1 MNCDECGRRLVK
13 VLGEETITTLEG
25 ETITFRR
32 QSDYL
37 LCRSCLK
44 LYSIVEL
51 REQENLTP
59 AGSVPDLSFFSEL
72 EDEGDGD
79 GSAGQLQRRSSD
91 IGSLEEFALTEDEF
105 KS

>member
-25 ETITFRR
+25 ETLMFRR
-32 QSDYL
+32 ESDYL

-44 LYSIVEL
+44 LYSIVKL
-51 REQENLTP
+51 REQEKLTP
-59 AGSVPDLSFFSEL
+59 VGDVPDLSYFSVL
-72 EDEGDGD
+72 EDESNGP
-79 GSAGQLQRRSSD
+79 AVTEARRRATD
-91 IGSLEEFALTEDEF
+91 FKDLEEFALTEDDF